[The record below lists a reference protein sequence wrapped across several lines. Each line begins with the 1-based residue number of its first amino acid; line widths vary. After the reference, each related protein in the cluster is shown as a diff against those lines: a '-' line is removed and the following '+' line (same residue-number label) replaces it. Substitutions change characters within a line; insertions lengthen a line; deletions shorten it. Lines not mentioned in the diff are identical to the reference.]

1 MAAALGEAC
10 RAFDERGVAAA
21 GAATA
26 AFSQLMEKPEHATF
40 ERVRWFAT
48 AEVLARAQG
57 LP

>member
-1 MAAALGEAC
+1 
-10 RAFDERGVAAA
+10 VAPA

-48 AEVLARAQG
+48 AEALARAQG